1 MGFYGMEDETQ
12 ETKEFVSS
20 PKPCKRW
27 GWEENLSL
35 SMLKPPLPQS
45 ASLALYLAV
54 LLQTLQNLSTY
65 GESIGYVFS
74 LVKQVNL
81 NF

>member
-1 MGFYGMEDETQ
+1 MGLG
-12 ETKEFVSS
+12 
-20 PKPCKRW
+20 
-27 GWEENLSL
+27 EEPE
-35 SMLKPPLPQS
+35 SMLKPMISPLPQS

-54 LLQTLQNLSTY
+54 LLQTLQNPSAY
-65 GESIGYVFS
+65 GESIVYVFS

>member
-1 MGFYGMEDETQ
+1 MEDETE

-20 PKPCKRW
+20 PKPRKRW

-35 SMLKPPLPQS
+35 SMLKPMISPLPQS

-54 LLQTLQNLSTY
+54 LLQTLQDLSAY
-65 GESIGYVFS
+65 GESIAYVFS